1 MLKMLACSRFGS
13 TSRMF
18 APFHSLTSLLSSKK
32 KIDIYL
38 SHIGDYIEFKVYL
51 SFNAINRRGFKH
63 AFSLLFLCF
72 SLSLHLIENV
82 YAVKKST

>member
-32 KIDIYL
+32 KLDIYL

-63 AFSLLFLCF
+63 AFRLLFLF
-72 SLSLHLIENV
+72 FLESSLNRECLCG
-82 YAVKKST
+82 